1 MIENIQKALAF
12 SMRRISVV
20 SVTALVVA
28 FTGHA
33 GAHFVD
39 LDGPVEVEGGAY
51 VKAGDGHAIRSSS
64 GCVATSGRNADNQI
78 AACEGIEEPVAE
90 VVEEPAAEPEP
101 VEVEEPV
108 VQEQVTETLNLSGA
122 ALFATNSSELTGDGE
137 AALIDLV
144 GQLQTM
150 QEISSLAILGHTDN
164 RGSVEYNQKLSEQ
177 RAQTVADYISA
188 QLPGAP
194 VTDVSGVGELN
205 PVASNQSAEGRQAN
219 RRVEV
224 VVTGVTVK

>member
-1 MIENIQKALAF
+1 MIENIRKALAF
-12 SMRRISVV
+12 SMRRISVI
-20 SVTALVVA
+20 SITAFVVA
-28 FTGHA
+28 FAGHA
-33 GAHFVD
+33 GAHLVSV
-39 LDGPVEVEGGAY
+39 DGPIEVEGAGY
-51 VKAGDGHAIRSSS
+51 VRSGDGMAVLSSS
-64 GCVATSGRNADNQI
+64 GCVGTGSLNADNQI
-78 AACEGIEEPVAE
+78 AACEGLEEPVEE

-108 VQEQVTETLNLSGA
+108 VQEQVTETLNLSGS

-137 AALIDLV
+137 AALVDLV
-144 GQLQTM
+144 GKLQAM

-164 RGSVEYNQKLSEQ
+164 RGSVEYNQTLSEQ

-188 QLPGAP
+188 QIPGAP

>member
-1 MIENIQKALAF
+1 MIENIKKAVAF
-12 SMRRISVV
+12 NIRRLSIVGIA
-20 SVTALVVA
+20 ALVVA
-28 FTGHA
+28 FTGQA
-33 GAHFVD
+33 GAHNVN
-39 LDGPVEVEGGAY
+39 LDDDVEVEGGGY
-51 VKAGDGHAIRSSS
+51 VITGDGFAIRSSG
-64 GCVATSGRNADNQI
+64 GCVNTSERNDDNQI
-78 AACEGIEEPVAE
+78 AACEGLEEPVEE

-108 VQEQVTETLNLSGA
+108 VQQQVTETLNLSGA
-122 ALFATNSSELTGDGE
+122 ALFATNSSDLTGDGE
-137 AALIDLV
+137 AALVDLV
-144 GQLQTM
+144 GKLQAM

-177 RAQTVADYISA
+177 RAQTVADYITG
-188 QLPGAP
+188 QIPGAP
-194 VTDVSGVGELN
+194 ITDISGVGELN